1 MSRKK
6 DHTHSGVSGKERNK
20 DAIAPTKR
28 LMPLPMAQLT
38 NEPERKT
45 KTKEEDGRR
54 TMFVKFPS
62 GFSVAL
68 V

>member
-6 DHTHSGVSGKERNK
+6 DHAHSGVSGKERNK
-20 DAIAPTKR
+20 GAIAPTKR

-45 KTKEEDGRR
+45 KTKEEDGPR